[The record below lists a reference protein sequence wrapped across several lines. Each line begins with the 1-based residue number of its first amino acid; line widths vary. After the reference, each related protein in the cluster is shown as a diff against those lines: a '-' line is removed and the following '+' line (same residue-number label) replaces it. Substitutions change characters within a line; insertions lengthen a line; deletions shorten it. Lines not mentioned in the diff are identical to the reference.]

1 MSTTS
6 PSSVA
11 ILNNAYSIS
20 QTAGRPVA
28 YADTYN
34 HMCARGASAVA
45 ASMTNN
51 PALFDT
57 VAANAWA
64 SRSKYQN
71 ATTDDGKPLYN
82 ANQDYPAGGV
92 TSADLANVPPGTV
105 VTFQYGANGHAMTF
119 MGNDPTTGQPQW
131 ASDNV
136 NDSPDKFLNR
146 GDLQGVSII
155 TPTATGQAAIAKQCG
170 SLPTG
175 SQAAY
180 TPPPGGVPN
189 ITNGVA
195 SLAGPNGEGNVFST
209 GAANQPLTP
218 DQAVT
223 LNSQFFNSLGPGASA
238 PVAPLEAL
246 QNKAQNPYSNKQLI
260 TPMSITYHVEGTNID
275 ADLLTKS
282 LITNSHNPAKQNSVL
297 AFKRTQA
304 STTNTNTNNNVDPVA
319 KQLKLSNGCQPTNNG
334 STGLLIN
341 N

>member
-6 PSSVA
+6 SSSVG
-11 ILNNAYSIS
+11 ILNNAYQIS

-28 YADTYN
+28 YSDQYN

-45 ASMTNN
+45 ASMTNS

-57 VAANAWA
+57 VAANAWN
-64 SRSKYQN
+64 SRSLYQN
-71 ATTDDGKPLYN
+71 ATNSSGQPLYN

-136 NDSPDKFLNR
+136 NDSPDHFLNR
-146 GDLQGVSII
+146 GDLTGVSII
-155 TPTATGQAAIAKQCG
+155 TPTAAGQAAISQQCG
-170 SLPTG
+170 SLSTG
-175 SQAAY
+175 AQAAY
-180 TPPPGGVPN
+180 APPPGGVPN
-189 ITNGVA
+189 INSNGVA
-195 SLAGPNGEGNVFST
+195 SLAGPTGAGNVFST
-209 GAANQPLTP
+209 GAADRPLTP

-223 LNSQFFNSLGPGASA
+223 LNSQFFNSLGPGASV
-238 PVAPLEAL
+238 PVAPLNAL
-246 QNKAQNPYSNKQLI
+246 QGKAQNPYSNKQLI
-260 TPMSITYHVEGTNID
+260 TPISITYHVEGSSID

-304 STTNTNTNNNVDPVA
+304 PSGTQDTKNVDPKA
-319 KQLKLSNGCQPTNNG
+319 SQLKLSNGMVQNNNG
-334 STGLLIN
+334 TQTTY
-341 N
+341 